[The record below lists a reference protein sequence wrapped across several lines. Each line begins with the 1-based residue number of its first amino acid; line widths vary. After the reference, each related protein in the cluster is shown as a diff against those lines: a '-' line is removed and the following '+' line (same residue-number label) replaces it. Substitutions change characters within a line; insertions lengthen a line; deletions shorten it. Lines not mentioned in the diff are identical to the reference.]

1 MPKHCTRGIFRQAIG
16 NLNRRVLAILLVGTK
31 AYETV
36 LLDSGSLFR
45 YLTSSEV
52 AHSFLEVFVYF

>member
-1 MPKHCTRGIFRQAIG
+1 MG

-45 YLTSSEV
+45 YLTSLEV
-52 AHSFLEVFVYF
+52 AHFFLEAFVYF